1 MKAVLSWFCGLAI
14 TSQIYAMTGLEAY
27 SRGDYTQAVALLK
40 GKANL
45 TAAEEY
51 DMGRMYLYGYGVL
64 KSNVLAQ
71 QSFKRAAEKGSV
83 PAQILL
89 AKIELFQNNHP
100 DQALTWFKKAA
111 KLKNPSA
118 QLYCAGAYLW
128 GVGTSKNADLA
139 REYSIAAARNNQSIA
154 QQVVAADFLKSNQAA
169 TKKIGVTW
177 LKKAVEL
184 RDPEAELMMADLY
197 INGDWVNRNYDQAK
211 QLIDDAV
218 SQEYVPAYY
227 QMGRFEYLQNEIQN
241 AQTWYQK
248 AADRNYL
255 PAQFA
260 LAELYLD
267 PKNAHRSVRDSFL
280 WMQKAAQ
287 AGYTNAQ
294 HALSVMYKKGVGV
307 PENEGLALEWER
319 KAQKTIQDPAPGDA
333 QRQLAE
339 WLTRGKAK
347 TLAETE
353 YQLSGIY
360 TAWQDK
366 NSLQDNVYNLAP
378 QLPSFNRQDIYQAQF
393 KMMMPNE
400 ISIFQYYDAM
410 MSTQGPRQA
419 QTITYPT
426 YTLPEASHSD
436 TDNATLNSSQNKL
449 LAQRDGYDYIA
460 EVAHSGPVDYSFE
473 FKRLL
478 NQAVLGDSTAQ
489 FDVAQMYQQGIGASK
504 SMEEAIKFYQ
514 LAAAQNDLPSEY
526 QLGLI
531 YLLGLDVPAN
541 PRLGLDWL
549 MDAAFKGNYYAQ
561 YAVARIYENGYQDQ
575 EGQLVIPADKDQSL
589 AMYQLAAANHYGL
602 AQYHLADILLHQPPV
617 QLNAADLA
625 LRHKQINRLLQGAVE
640 SGVVEA
646 KLHLA
651 FYDANNAD
659 EAKQAQAFADIQAAA
674 AEGSSEASFLLGLMY
689 DLGIATQADRSRA
702 IHWYAQS
709 ETNPMSAFILG
720 TYIAEGNGI
729 RKNLQKA
736 NDYLQFAASKNF
748 APASFNLGVLKKQE
762 GKEFLPDIEK
772 AAALGL
778 SRAGL
783 ELADYYTSRDSTQA
797 QLNQARLL
805 YEQFA
810 KQGLQSAQIK
820 LGYLYEQ
827 GLGVTQDYNQAL
839 TWYTLAAQQK
849 QNHGRAQFLIGR
861 LYQFG
866 LIGNSPNY
874 AMAKQWY
881 GEVKANYAP
890 AAVASGFIDETE
902 YDDYRHA
909 FNDYQQ
915 ASDLSDP
922 TAEYNLALIYEKGK
936 NQAIDI
942 DKAKTLFKQ
951 AAQHKIVKAMVSLG
965 QINVNEHSIPQALSW
980 LSLASTQHDA
990 DALYQ
995 LGWLSEKGL
1004 MPGSSVTSAIQY
1016 YQDAAAYGQGSAIL
1030 ALGRLY
1036 ASGIGVPKN
1045 IEKAAGYYERLAQ
1058 QNYPDAQYQMAK
1070 FCLSNL
1076 VKGCT
1081 QQEAKN
1087 WLAKAEQN
1095 GCREAAQLLRLL
1107 TAQTQSKVS
1116 YIETIPVS

>member
-14 TSQIYAMTGLEAY
+14 TSQVCALTGLEAY
-27 SRGDYTQAVALLK
+27 YRGDYTQAAALLK
-40 GKANL
+40 SKATL
-45 TAAEEY
+45 TAVEEY

-71 QSFKRAAEKGSV
+71 QSFKRAADKGSI
-83 PAQILL
+83 PAQLLL
-89 AKIELFQNNHP
+89 AKMELFQNNHP
-100 DQALTWFKKAA
+100 DQALVWFKKAA
-111 KLKNPSA
+111 KLNDPSA
-118 QLYCAGAYLW
+118 QLYCAGAYLF

-177 LKKAVEL
+177 LKKAVDL

-197 INGDWVNRNYDQAK
+197 IKGEWVTRSFDQAK
-211 QLIDDAV
+211 QLIEDAV

-227 QMGRFEYLQNEIQN
+227 QMGRFEYLQNEIQD

-248 AADRNYL
+248 AADLNYL

-260 LAELYLD
+260 LAELYLN
-267 PKNAHRSVRDSFL
+267 PENAHRSVYDSFR

-287 AGYTNAQ
+287 SGYANAQ
-294 HALSVMYKKGVGV
+294 HALAVFYKKGVGV
-307 PENEGLALEWER
+307 PENEGLAAEWER
-319 KAQKTIQDPAPGDA
+319 KAQTSENSAPADA

-339 WLTRGKAK
+339 WLTRGKIK

-353 YQLSGIY
+353 YQLPGIY
-360 TAWQDK
+360 TDWQDK
-366 NSLQDNVYNLAP
+366 NSLQDNVYNLSP
-378 QLPSFNRQDIYQAQF
+378 QLPSLNRQDIYQAQF
-393 KMMMPNE
+393 KMMHPNE

-410 MSTQGPRQA
+410 MSVQGPRQA
-419 QTITYPT
+419 QTIVYPE
-426 YTLPEASHSD
+426 YILAEPSHSD
-436 TDNATLNSSQNKL
+436 TDNARLKLTQSKL

-460 EVAHSGPVDYSFE
+460 EVAHTNPVVDYSFE

-478 NQAVLGDSTAQ
+478 DQAVLGDSTAQ
-489 FDVAQMYQQGIGASK
+489 FDVAQMYQHGIGVAK
-504 SMEEAIKFYQ
+504 SMEEAIKYYQ

-531 YLLGLDVPAN
+531 YLLGLDVTPN

-575 EGQLVIPADKDQSL
+575 QGSVVIPADKDQSL

-602 AQYHLADILLHQPPV
+602 AQYHLADILLHQPPI
-617 QLNAADLA
+617 QMNAADLA

-640 SGVVEA
+640 SGVEEA

-659 EAKQAQAFADIQAAA
+659 EAKQAQAFSDIQAAA
-674 AEGSSEASFLLGLMY
+674 ESGSSEAEFLLGLMY
-689 DLGIATQADRSRA
+689 DRGIATQADRSRA

-720 TYIAEGNGI
+720 TYLADGNGI
-729 RKNLQKA
+729 KKNLKKA
-736 NDYLQFAASKNF
+736 NDYLQFAASKHF
-748 APASFNLGVLKKQE
+748 AAASFNLGVLKKQE
-762 GKEFLPDIEK
+762 DKEFLPDIEK

-783 ELADYYTSRDSTQA
+783 ELADYYTSRESTPA
-797 QLNQARLL
+797 QLSQARVL

-827 GLGVTQDYNQAL
+827 GLGVARDYNQAL
-839 TWYTLAAQQK
+839 SWYTLAAQHK
-849 QNHGRAQFLIGR
+849 HDHGRAQFLIGR

-866 LIGNSPNY
+866 LIGNGPNY

-881 GEVKANYAP
+881 GEVKGNYAP

-909 FNDYQQ
+909 FSDYQQ
-915 ASDLSDP
+915 ASDLRDP
-922 TAEYNLALIYEKGK
+922 SAEYNLALIYEKGK
-936 NQAIDI
+936 NQAVDT
-942 DKAKTLFKQ
+942 DKAKRLFKQ
-951 AAQHKIVKAMVSLG
+951 AAQHKIVKAMVALG
-965 QINVNEHSIPQALSW
+965 QINVNEHNITQALSW
-980 LSLASTQHDA
+980 LSLASSQHDA

-1004 MPGSSVTSAIQY
+1004 MPGASITSTIQY
-1016 YQDAAAYGQGSAIL
+1016 YQDAATQGQGYAIL

-1036 ASGIGVPKN
+1036 ESGIGVPKN
-1045 IEKAAGYYERLAQ
+1045 LEKAAGYYERLAQ
-1058 QNYPDAQYQMAK
+1058 QNYPGAQYQMAK
-1070 FCLSNL
+1070 FCLSNM
-1076 VKGCT
+1076 VKSCT
-1081 QQEAKN
+1081 HKEAKN
-1087 WLAKAEQN
+1087 WLVKAEQS
-1095 GCREAAQLLRLL
+1095 GYREAAQLLRLL
-1107 TAQTQSKVS
+1107 TAQTQTKVS